1 MKKSKVMIFYKAGRL
16 YRNSNYY
23 INNIELEILREYKYL
38 GIILRFNQWKNLG
51 SD

>member
-1 MKKSKVMIFYKAGRL
+1 MVFNKAGRL

-38 GIILRFNQWKNLG
+38 GILRLNQWEILG